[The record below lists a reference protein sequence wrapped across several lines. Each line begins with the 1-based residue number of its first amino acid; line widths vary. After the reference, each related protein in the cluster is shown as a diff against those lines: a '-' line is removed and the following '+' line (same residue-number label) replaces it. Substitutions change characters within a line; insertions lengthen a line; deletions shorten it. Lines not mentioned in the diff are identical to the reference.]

1 MNNDMKIKITGF
13 CLIKPGFLG
22 NEQQILKNI
31 PWHSHCNQC
40 SFEWWA
46 MLKTRRINHPININ
60 IMRDWLRTLIA
71 GYAGYKW
78 GGGCLGFIVVF
89 GIVYWVLGQHGCH

>member
-1 MNNDMKIKITGF
+1 
-13 CLIKPGFLG
+13 
-22 NEQQILKNI
+22 
-31 PWHSHCNQC
+31 
-40 SFEWWA
+40 
-46 MLKTRRINHPININ
+46 
-60 IMRDWLRTLIA
+60 MRDWLRTLIA